1 MDLRRGAKSSPSS
14 EDHLIALLREQFG
27 VSARGMIKG
36 IGDDAAV
43 IRPRGAAE
51 DWVITTDML
60 VEGIDF
66 RADWMS
72 AEELGRRALAVNL
85 SDVAAMGARP
95 RFFVVALG
103 VPRGISEN
111 WIRGFYRGL
120 TRLGNTCAAF
130 LAGGDLSASPAGVSI
145 SITVLGES
153 LKRKILYRSGGRPGD
168 LIYVPGSLGCAAAGL
183 RLLMRGV
190 RRGRCVAEKL
200 ALRAQKTPEPR
211 CREGFWLAQSGLV
224 HCMMDVSD
232 GLSEDLPRM
241 CAESG
246 SGAEIYTSRLP
257 LFAGGEEIGLDP
269 VELALHGGEDFGL
282 LFCVPSRKAALFES
296 LYPGRFAPATCI
308 GRLTLH
314 TAVIHMPRP
323 GMRGRRLLKKGF
335 DHFRT
340 PDGSFGGAGVLANL

>member
-1 MDLRRGAKSSPSS
+1 MVHRRGTKSSPIS
-14 EDHLIALLREQFG
+14 ENHIIALLRSRFD
-27 VSARGMIKG
+27 VCAPGMIKG

-51 DWVITTDML
+51 HWVITTDML

-66 RADWMS
+66 QADWMS
-72 AEELGRRALAVNL
+72 AEELGHRALAVNL

-120 TRLGNTCAAF
+120 TQLGNACSAF

-153 LKRKILYRSGGRPGD
+153 LKRKILYRSGGRAGD
-168 LIYVPGSLGCAAAGL
+168 LIYVTRPLGRAAAGL
-183 RLLMRGV
+183 QLLMRGV
-190 RRGRCVAEKL
+190 RRGRCAAEKL

-246 SGAEIYTSRLP
+246 SGAEIYTAMLP
-257 LFAGGEEIGLDP
+257 LFAGGTEMGLDP

-282 LFCVPSRKAALFES
+282 LFCVPSRKAAFFES
-296 LYPGRFAPATCI
+296 LYPGQFEPVTCI
-308 GRLTLH
+308 GRLTAD
-314 TAVIHMPRP
+314 TAIIYMPRP
-323 GMRGRRLLKKGF
+323 GMHGRRLLRKGF
-335 DHFRT
+335 DHFRA
-340 PDGSFGGAGVLANL
+340 PAASHRV